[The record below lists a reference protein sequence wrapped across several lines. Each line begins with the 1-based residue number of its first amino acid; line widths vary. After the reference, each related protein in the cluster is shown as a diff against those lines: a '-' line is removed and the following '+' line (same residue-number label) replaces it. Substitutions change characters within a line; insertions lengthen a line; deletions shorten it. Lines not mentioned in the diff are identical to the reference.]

1 MMARNQPEKDFA
13 LILLLWILILE
24 NKSPFGFFFQ
34 KMILL
39 YIHYYIVFCCDFM
52 KNALKKGLGFGL
64 TSGVIT
70 TLGLMVGLNA
80 STQSSLVVLG
90 GIITIAVADAFSD
103 AFGVHISEEFD
114 KKNSDEHVWAS
125 TFSTFFFKFIFA
137 ITFAIPVLFLEL
149 QTALVVSIIWG
160 AFLLSAIS
168 FKMAREQKE
177 SVLHVVAEHL
187 VIFTVVLFAT
197 NFIGNWISVTFI

>member
-1 MMARNQPEKDFA
+1 
-13 LILLLWILILE
+13 
-24 NKSPFGFFFQ
+24 
-34 KMILL
+34 
-39 YIHYYIVFCCDFM
+39 M